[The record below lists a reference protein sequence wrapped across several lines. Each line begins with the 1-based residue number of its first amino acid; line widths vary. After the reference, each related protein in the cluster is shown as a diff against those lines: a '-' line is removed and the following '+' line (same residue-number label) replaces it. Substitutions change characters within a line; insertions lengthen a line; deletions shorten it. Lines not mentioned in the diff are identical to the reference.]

1 MKKIILLLI
10 SLILSNSSCKRIDG
24 HIKIPLINNSNKSLI
39 LIQVAEKDTNF
50 ICNMTPNSAID
61 KYQWA
66 YELEIK
72 KDSLYDNLFNAYN
85 TDWESTFKD
94 PNHIRLY
101 LYFYDKDTFVN
112 YSCDTLKKNNWY
124 LKRMELTLDYLN
136 QNNWTIT
143 YP

>member
-10 SLILSNSSCKRIDG
+10 SLILSNSSCKRIQG
-24 HIKIPLINNSNKSLI
+24 HTKIPLVNTYAKGIVLV
-39 LIQVAEKDTNF
+39 QVAIKDTSLLCQKYPISKF
-50 ICNMTPNSAID
+50 D
-61 KYQWA
+61 KFQWA
-66 YELEIK
+66 YELELE
-72 KDSLYDNLFNAYN
+72 SNSTYSNLFDTYN

-94 PNHIRLY
+94 PNHIRQY
-101 LYFYDKDTFVN
+101 LYFYEKDTFVN
-112 YSCDTLKKNNWY
+112 NSCDTLKKSNWY